1 MTVGRTVT
9 GAVLISG
16 PTPSTAPTEMGAAPP
31 LPSFG
36 DLSPPVVGAPVV
48 LDVVIGKVVSL
59 SPRPSLAA
67 RRVLTT
73 GD

>member
-1 MTVGRTVT
+1 MTVSRTVT

-16 PTPSTAPTEMGAAPP
+16 PTPSTAPTEIGAAPP
-31 LPSFG
+31 LPSLG
-36 DLSPPVVGAPVV
+36 DLSSPVVGPPVVFDVKIGA
-48 LDVVIGKVVSL
+48 LVSL
-59 SPRPSLAA
+59 SPVSSLAA